1 MPSTPAALSVSTN
14 GAATT
19 TSADVTFEDI
29 AHAAK
34 RIAPHVHRTPVLT
47 SSSLTAMTHHELVCF
62 KCENLQKTGSFKIRG
77 ATNAVAREV
86 ERRASRK
93 LHHDGTDLQLPSLQF
108 LTHSSGNHGQALAF
122 AAKRLG
128 FPAHVVVPETAPVVK
143 VRAMEHYGAN
153 VVFCRP
159 TLADRM
165 RTCDEVGQAHPGA
178 VFVHPFDNPDVIA
191 GQGTLGIE
199 LMEQTD
205 NTLDAVIVPVGGGGL
220 ASGVALAV
228 KHLKPDIAVF
238 AAEPEGADD
247 TYRSFQQ
254 GTRVLSH
261 REGLPNSIADGL
273 LTINSDR
280 TFGILKA
287 NLNGVL
293 RVSEDQIRHA
303 MYLVYERCK
312 LVIEPSAAVGVAAVL
327 ACPEALAPF
336 KRVGIVICGGNVD
349 IGNVSSLAKL

>member
-1 MPSTPAALSVSTN
+1 
-14 GAATT
+14 
-19 TSADVTFEDI
+19 
-29 AHAAK
+29 
-34 RIAPHVHRTPVLT
+34 
-47 SSSLTAMTHHELVCF
+47 
-62 KCENLQKTGSFKIRG
+62 
-77 ATNAVAREV
+77 
-86 ERRASRK
+86 
-93 LHHDGTDLQLPSLQF
+93 
-108 LTHSSGNHGQALAF
+108 
-122 AAKRLG
+122 
-128 FPAHVVVPETAPVVK
+128 
-143 VRAMEHYGAN
+143 
-153 VVFCRP
+153 
-159 TLADRM
+159 M
-165 RTCDEVGQAHPGA
+165 RTCDEIGQAHPGA

-199 LMEQTD
+199 FMEQT
-205 NTLDAVIVPVGGGGL
+205 NNELDAMIVPVGGGGL

-228 KHLKPDIAVF
+228 KHLKPEIAVF

-254 GTRVLSH
+254 GARVLSH

-280 TFGILKA
+280 TFRILKGT
-287 NLNGVL
+287 LHGVL

-327 ACPEALAPF
+327 ACPEALAPY

-349 IGNVSSLAKL
+349 ISSISSLAKLWKSPSTPKNTKKKKWNGGLVCRVWGEALGSPRVLRRAATERIEKMVDLMISKIPLNEKENCILLLFAFQ

>member
-1 MPSTPAALSVSTN
+1 MSSIGPLED
-14 GAATT
+14 
-19 TSADVTFEDI
+19 DVTF
-29 AHAAK
+29 AHIERAAR
-34 RIAPHVHRTPVLT
+34 RIAKHVHRTPVLE
-47 SSSLTAMTHHELVCF
+47 SSSLTGLTHHTLVCF

-77 ATNAVAREV
+77 ATNAVACEV
-86 ERRASRK
+86 ERRAK
-93 LHHDGTDLQLPSLQF
+93 ETDSEEERRRPPLQF

-122 AAKRLG
+122 AAKSHG
-128 FPAHVVVPETAPVVK
+128 YVAHVVVPDTAPGVK
-143 VRAMEHYGAN
+143 IRAMEHYGAN

-199 LMEQTD
+199 FMEQT
-205 NTLDAVIVPVGGGGL
+205 NNELDAIIVPVGGGGL
-220 ASGVALAV
+220 ASGVAMAV
-228 KHLKPDIAVF
+228 KHLKPEIAVF

-254 GTRVLSH
+254 GARVLSH
-261 REGLPNSIADGL
+261 REGLPKSIADGL

-280 TFGILKA
+280 TFRMLKGT
-287 NLNGVL
+287 LHGVL

-327 ACPEALAPF
+327 ACPEALAPY

-349 IGNVSSLAKL
+349 ISSISSLAKL